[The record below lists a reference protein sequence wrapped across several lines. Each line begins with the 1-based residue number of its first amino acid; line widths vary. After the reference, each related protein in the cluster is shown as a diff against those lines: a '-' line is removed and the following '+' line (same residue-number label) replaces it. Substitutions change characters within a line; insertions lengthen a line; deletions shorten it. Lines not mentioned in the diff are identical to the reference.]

1 MATNYFPLIANA
13 TANTLNELPAGDN
26 LDLTGSNIA
35 NAVGIT
41 TENITVANTLSLP
54 NPYLSSIQ
62 SPTSGPGAW
71 AAAYTNAYSAYA
83 VSADPTATQIN
94 TMGGLAS
101 KVSTFEFWVYNTV
114 NHTDDAIGLI
124 TNYQGAGVNGRMSI
138 RLYQAATINDFMPV
152 QFNWTTAPGAGQTI
166 QTTSTGVL
174 PNQWTHIAIVIDA
187 TTPASST
194 ITIYVNGVGETF
206 TGKDL
211 SSQTVFYD
219 NGFWLR
225 NNDAYGLIGYLSNL
239 RITIGVGVYT
249 ANFTPPTT
257 TLTAT
262 QSANTNGN
270 PSSAISGAEVVL
282 LTYQDSTVIDNSSY
296 TFAINTGG
304 LIYPAYVVTPFGG
317 TYTTL
322 SNIVYTGNVWT
333 TDSGLAV
340 NNAVTGVI
348 DFINTANVSLGN
360 VSNLHISGG
369 ASGYVLSTDGSGV
382 LSWAAGSGGATGAT
396 GETGATGLEG
406 ATGSSGIDGATGAT
420 GATGETGATGSSGI
434 DGATGATGETGAT
447 GSSGIDGATGAT
459 GETGATG
466 SSGIDGATGAT
477 GETG

>member
-13 TANTLNELPAGDN
+13 TANTINELPAGDN

-35 NAVGIT
+35 NAVSIT
-41 TENITVANTLSLP
+41 TGNITVSDTLSLP

-71 AAAYTNAYSAYA
+71 AAAYTTAYLSYA

-94 TMGGLAS
+94 TMGGLAN
-101 KVSTFEFWVYNTV
+101 KASTFEFWVYNTIT
-114 NHTDDAIGLI
+114 HTDDAIGLI
-124 TNYQGAGVNGRMSI
+124 TNLQGAGVDGRIAI
-138 RLYQAATINDFMPV
+138 RLCQAATANDFMPV
-152 QFNWTTAPGAGQTI
+152 QFQYTTSPSVGVTI

-174 PNQWTHIAIVIDA
+174 PNQWYHIAIVIDA

-206 TGKDL
+206 TGQDL

-219 NGFWLR
+219 NGFWLKA
-225 NNDAYGLIGYLSNL
+225 NNGYGLIGYMSNL

-249 ANFTPPTT
+249 ANFTLPTGP
-257 TLTAT
+257 LTVT
-262 QSANTNGN
+262 QSSNTNGN
-270 PSSAISGAEVVL
+270 PSAAISGAEVVL
-282 LTYQDSTVIDNSSY
+282 LTYQDSTVIDNSTY
-296 TFAINTGG
+296 DFAINTGG

-322 SNIVYTGNVWT
+322 SNIVYTGTVWT

-340 NNAVTGVI
+340 NNSITGVI

-369 ASGYVLSTDGSGV
+369 ASGYVLTTDGANN
-382 LSWAAGSGGATGAT
+382 LSWTAGGGGAAGATGAT
-396 GETGATGLEG
+396 GIDGATGATGNNG
-406 ATGSSGIDGATGAT
+406 ATGSSGIDGATG
-420 GATGETGATGSSGI
+420 EIGATGS
-434 DGATGATGETGAT
+434 
-447 GSSGIDGATGAT
+447 
-459 GETGATG
+459 
-466 SSGIDGATGAT
+466 
-477 GETG
+477 